1 MIKSAGR
8 IAMKFCGK
16 SALLALVLA
25 LVLAG
30 GALAAMGKAELI
42 NGAHWNK
49 WSNQDKL
56 VYIRGLG
63 NWADFITEAQGQRG
77 KTFEFCISKVF
88 VDELKVKSLGN
99 IVAEV
104 DAYYQENPGKLNTSV
119 IEVVLRRC
127 TNACPPEGGAREKK

>member
-1 MIKSAGR
+1 
-8 IAMKFCGK
+8 MKFCVKGP
-16 SALLALVLA
+16 LLALALT
-25 LVLAG
+25 LVLAAG
-30 GALAAMGKAELI
+30 TLAAMDKAELI
-42 NGAHWNK
+42 NGTHWTK

-77 KTFEFCISKVF
+77 KTFEFCISRVF
-88 VDELKVKSLGN
+88 VNELKAKSLGN
-99 IVAEV
+99 IVTEV

>member
-1 MIKSAGR
+1 
-8 IAMKFCGK
+8 MKFCMK
-16 SALLALVLA
+16 SACLSLVIGLVLA
-25 LVLAG
+25 AG
-30 GALAAMGKAELI
+30 TLAALEKADLI
-42 NGAHWNK
+42 NGTHWTK

-63 NWADFITEAQGQRG
+63 NLADFISEAQGQRG
-77 KTFEFCISKVF
+77 KTFEFCISKVL
-88 VDELKVKSLGN
+88 VNELKTKSLGQ

-127 TNACPPEGGAREKK
+127 TNACPPESGGKEKKQ

>member
-1 MIKSAGR
+1 MQ
-8 IAMKFCGK
+8 FCVK

-25 LVLAG
+25 LVLAAG
-30 GALAAMGKAELI
+30 PVAAMEKAEMI
-42 NGAHWNK
+42 NGTHWTK

-63 NWADFITEAQGQRG
+63 NWADFITEAQGQRS
-77 KTFEFCISKVF
+77 KSFEFCISKVF
-88 VDELKVKSLGN
+88 VDELKAKSLGS

-119 IEVVLRRC
+119 IEVVMRRC
-127 TNACPPEGGAREKK
+127 TNACPPESGAREKKQ